1 MLSDLQKRKIS
12 HQFKM
17 LDQNGDGFLSD
28 ADVEMIVSN
37 LAREFKVSP
46 ASDTYTALKAV
57 YGAQWKQ
64 IQQFADPDRDGR
76 VSLDELL
83 KYWDATL
90 NTPGALD
97 ALVVD
102 YSKSYFAL
110 FELLDPA
117 GPKNCYTAERWG
129 KYFVAHHQPYQD
141 GVAGIQAIDRNG
153 SGVVDTAEAVRA
165 MREFFGS
172 DPNAPGNTLFGPY

>member
-17 LDQNGDGFLSD
+17 LDLNGDGFLSD
-28 ADVEMIVSN
+28 ADVEMIVNN
-37 LAREFKVSP
+37 LAREFTVSS
-46 ASDTYTALKAV
+46 ASDTYATLKAV
-57 YGAQWKQ
+57 YTAQWKQ
-64 IQQFADPDRDGR
+64 IQQFADPDQDGR
-76 VSLDELL
+76 VSLGELL
-83 KYWDATL
+83 KYWDTTL
-90 NTPGALD
+90 NIPGALD
-97 ALVVD
+97 VLVKD
-102 YSKSYFAL
+102 YSQSYFSL
-110 FELLDPA
+110 FELLDPT